1 MCNEVELFFC
11 IATTVVTTLSI
22 TTTMRLSKHLRTI
35 NANPNTL
42 ITLYFMFIISMLP
55 AVAMLIG
62 INIKSELLT
71 IGSFAALAP
80 VIIVG
85 VSLRDKLLALR
96 AC

>member
-1 MCNEVELFFC
+1 MYNEVELFFC
-11 IATTVVTTLSI
+11 IAAAVVTTLSV
-22 TTTMRLSKHLRTI
+22 TTTMQLSKHLRTI

-55 AVAMLIG
+55 AVAMLTG
-62 INIKSELLT
+62 VNIKSELLT
-71 IGSFAALAP
+71 VGSFAALAP

-85 VSLRDKLLALR
+85 TVLRDKLLALR

>member
-1 MCNEVELFFC
+1 MYNEVELFFC
-11 IATTVVTTLSI
+11 IAAAVVTTLSI

-55 AVAMLIG
+55 AVAMLTG
-62 INIKSELLT
+62 VNIKSELLT
-71 IGSFAALAP
+71 VGSFVALAP